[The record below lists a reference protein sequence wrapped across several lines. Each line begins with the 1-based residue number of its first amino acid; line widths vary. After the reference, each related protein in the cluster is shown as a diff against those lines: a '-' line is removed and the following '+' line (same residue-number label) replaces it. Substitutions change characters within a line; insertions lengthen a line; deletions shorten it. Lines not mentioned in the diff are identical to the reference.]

1 MALSIQR
8 PLRRRAWLR
17 SSCIVF
23 AIAGML
29 GIRWLLPQSP
39 GPATGKQPAPTE
51 KSIASGDQKAEPYT
65 VSLTD
70 IPHTILITGELKAAR
85 YRDIQAPRIR
95 SGFGSTVTFLA
106 LEGSFVKQGERILEF
121 DASTMLSQ
129 KDEAERTLDERKLKI
144 EKTKADLEVQ
154 RSDLLTALGDAEGN
168 LKVAELYAKIPK
180 ELQSANQYQKYQL
193 DLEKAVLARD
203 KAKEKLRNLEASV
216 PAQMA
221 LVEVDRAQAEI
232 DLKKID
238 GDIALLQIDAPQ
250 DGIIIYGDNWASN
263 RKVQVGDNLF
273 PGMPAMTIPDLSSMQ
288 VVGFV
293 YDTEFRYL
301 SPGMV
306 CDLSLDALPGKTWR
320 GRIESITSVASR
332 KGFAT
337 QHKVFRAIIQPNTV
351 EVNLWKPGMTVRLEI
366 PVSLAS
372 NVIAIPR
379 EYLGINHLGRYYV
392 IRGTDVK
399 TASVHPVEVGAFSD
413 HMVQITSGLTAGDK
427 ILQITAAS
435 EAKS

>member
-1 MALSIQR
+1 MALTIQR
-8 PLRRRAWLR
+8 PVRRARLL
-17 SSCIVF
+17 SFCLIF
-23 AIAGML
+23 AVAGML
-29 GIRWLLPQSP
+29 GIRRLVPQSP
-39 GPATGKQPAPTE
+39 GPATGKQPAAIE
-51 KSIASGDQKAEPYT
+51 KPISGGDQKAQPYT
-65 VSLTD
+65 VSSID

-85 YRDIQAPRIR
+85 SRDIQAPRIR
-95 SGFGSTVTFLA
+95 SGFGSAVTFLA
-106 LEGSFVKQGERILEF
+106 PEGSFVKQGEPILEF

-129 KDEAERTLDERKLKI
+129 KDEAERTLDERKLRI

-154 RSDLLTALGDAEGN
+154 RADLLIALGDAEGN

-180 ELQSANQYQKYQL
+180 ELQAANQYQKYQL

-203 KAKEKLRNLEASV
+203 KAKEKLANLEASV

-238 GDIALLQIDAPQ
+238 GDIALLQVNAPQ
-250 DGIIIYGDNWASN
+250 EGIIIYGDNWASN

-306 CDLSLDALPGKTWR
+306 CDLTLDAIPGKSWR

-337 QHKVFRAIIQPNTV
+337 QHKVFRATIQPSTV
-351 EVNLWKPGMTVRLEI
+351 EVNLWKPGMTVRVEI

-372 NVIAIPR
+372 NVLAIPR
-379 EYLGINHLGRYYV
+379 DYLGIDHLGRYYV
-392 IRGTDVK
+392 IKGTDAK
-399 TASVHPVEVGAFSD
+399 TAASQRVQVGAFSN

-427 ILQITAAS
+427 ILPITAAS